1 MFWRFW
7 TLSRTAYWALFDPGT
22 PVTYLANVVVRPT
35 FNVLIFGYLVS
46 TVAEGAQVRAVVVG
60 AAILTLNWSTVGATL
75 QTVGYE
81 LANGTLGITVASP
94 VSRAR
99 LLASRGVLHIP
110 NGLVTAASAGFI
122 GTVAFDLEFSGVTW
136 FGIAGSVLLIATSFT
151 AMGLL
156 AGVGSL
162 ALREVWALLGVLG
175 ILIYLFSGAI
185 VPLDSLHPAA
195 EGFAS
200 VVPGR
205 WGVEGLHRSLAGD
218 GLGKIAPFWAGELAV
233 GAAYFMAAV
242 LALRLYEANARRRGS
257 VDLV

>member
-1 MFWRFW
+1 MLWRFW

-35 FNVLIFGYLVS
+35 FNVLVFGYLVS
-46 TVAEGAQVRAVVVG
+46 TVAEGAAVRTVVIG

-81 LANGTLGITVASP
+81 LGNGTLGITVASP

-99 LLASRGVLHIP
+99 LLASRGILHIP
-110 NGLVTAASAGFI
+110 NGLVTAASAGLI
-122 GTVAFDLEFSGVTW
+122 GTLVFDLEFSGATW
-136 FGIAGSVLLIATSFT
+136 WGIAGSVLLIATSFT

-205 WGVEGLHRSLAGD
+205 WGVEALHHSLSGD
-218 GLGKIAPFWAGELAV
+218 GFDDIAPYWAAEIVV
-233 GAAYFMAAV
+233 GAAFFLAAV